1 MLLVYELYQLEQL
14 VYALTGLCGDEHE
27 RRVGHEREVYLQ
39 LLAEI
44 VHSAVGLVLDCV
56 PLVYG
61 DYARLALVVGVAC
74 DLAVLLGEAYRRV
87 DDDNAHVGAVD
98 CHEGAQNAEM
108 LDILDDLSLAA
119 HSGGVDEDELI
130 LAALYLGVYRVA
142 GGSGNVGDDG
152 AFLAG
157 YLVDERGLKPAT
169 VDGVHNILHQIFDMA
184 VDDNYI
190 RNNPTNN
197 VLRELKK
204 AHCFKTEKRRG
215 LTRPEQELFMDYL
228 KNSNTAVYWYP
239 VFAVMLGTGLR
250 VGEVTGLRWCD
261 IDLEDGIID
270 VNHTLVYYDHRTSEG
285 KKGCYFNVNTP
296 KTEAGN
302 RQVPMLDFVKEAFVM
317 EKERQELLGVHC
329 EATIDGYTDFIFLN
343 RFGQPQHQST
353 LNKAIRRIIR
363 DCNDEQFLKTE
374 NPEVLLPH
382 FSCHSLRHT
391 FTTRMCE
398 AGVNIK
404 VIQDT
409 LGHKD
414 ITTTLNIYT
423 DVTKELKR
431 TEFDGLDKYFNN
443 SIA

>member
-1 MLLVYELYQLEQL
+1 MSIYMSRAELEEISEGLITAYANKFSNRVIQSIDIEHFITEFLMLRIEYASFAEDDAGRIGFLADGATPLLVHQDGKIIPFVFPKDTIVL
-14 VYALTGLCGDEHE
+14 DKF
-27 RRVGHEREVYLQ
+27 
-39 LLAEI
+39 LLAEKEQGRRRFTMAHEASHHI
-44 VHSAVGLVLDCV
+44 LSKMYAMPSEGRFHAEYDSERSYSKEELAQMFASVEWQADTMGASLLMPRRIIENALAKYNQSN
-56 PLVYG
+56 PIKVYG
-61 DYARLALVVGVAC
+61 DNTITSKDKAVIRRMAAYIGVSYTALVIR
-74 DLAVLLGEAYRRV
+74 LR
-87 DDDNAHVGAVD
+87 
-98 CHEGAQNAEM
+98 
-108 LDILDDLSLAA
+108 DI
-119 HSGGVDEDELI
+119 
-130 LAALYLGVYRVA
+130 
-142 GGSGNVGDDG
+142 
-152 AFLAG
+152 
-157 YLVDERGLKPAT
+157 
-169 VDGVHNILHQIFDMA
+169 
-184 VDDNYI
+184 
-190 RNNPTNN
+190 
-197 VLRELKK
+197 
-204 AHCFKTEKRRG
+204 
-215 LTRPEQELFMDYL
+215 
-228 KNSNTAVYWYP
+228 
-239 VFAVMLGTGLR
+239 
-250 VGEVTGLRWCD
+250 GEVTGLRWCD
-261 IDLEDGIID
+261 IDLEEGIID

-302 RQVPMLDFVKEAFVM
+302 RQVPMLDFVREAFVM
-317 EKERQELLGVHC
+317 EKQRQELPGVHC
-329 EATIDGYTDFIFLN
+329 EATVDGYTDFIFLN

-423 DVTKELKR
+423 DVTKELKK
-431 TEFDGLDKYFNN
+431 TEFEGLDKYFDN